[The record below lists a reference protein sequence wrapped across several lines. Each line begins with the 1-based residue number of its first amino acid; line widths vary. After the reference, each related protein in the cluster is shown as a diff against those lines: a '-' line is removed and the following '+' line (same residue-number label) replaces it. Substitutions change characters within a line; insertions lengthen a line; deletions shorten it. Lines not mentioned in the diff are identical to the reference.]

1 MLSILKGALMNDIE
15 TLRKAIKR
23 KHPCDEVHAA
33 LNRIEKFIN
42 AISEARTIDEVH
54 SLRQLAGL

>member
-1 MLSILKGALMNDIE
+1 MNDIE